1 MDQRVLLIRFRE
13 FKELT
18 HYHLTLVVERKS
30 HFSFCLPARAE
41 SFENWFSNHR
51 RSAKNFWGCL
61 FIKRQGLWFWQVE
74 EIPLVSAIAENGFS
88 LAEPFQD
95 RKSTRLNS
103 SHVSISYAV
112 FCLKKKTCQ

>member
-18 HYHLTLVVERKS
+18 HYHLTLVVERKKP
-30 HFSFCLPARAE
+30 FFFLPTGEGGKFRKLV
-41 SFENWFSNHR
+41 FEPPEVS
-51 RSAKNFWGCL
+51 KNFWGCL

-88 LAEPFQD
+88 LAEPFHYD
-95 RKSTRLNS
+95 MNKIGRA
-103 SHVSISYAV
+103 HV
-112 FCLKKKTCQ
+112 